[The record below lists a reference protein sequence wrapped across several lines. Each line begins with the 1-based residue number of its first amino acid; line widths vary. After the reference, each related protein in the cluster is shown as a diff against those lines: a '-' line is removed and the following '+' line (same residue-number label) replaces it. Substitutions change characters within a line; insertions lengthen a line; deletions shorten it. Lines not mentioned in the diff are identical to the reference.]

1 MTMQIKGTAVKSIG
15 DYVRKQHPTRYNEW
29 LTSLPLSSY
38 KLLKDGVNV
47 AEWYPMH
54 DAAIIPTS
62 KVGELFF
69 HDPKKGAWEC
79 GRYSAENAL
88 TGVYKLYV
96 KFASPGHIIE
106 RASRVF
112 AAYYQPC
119 ELVAA
124 NFKPKSVEVIIKKM
138 SQPHPIIEHR
148 IGGWMERALEI
159 SGCSGIKITIPKSL
173 TNGATET
180 VFAISWD

>member
-1 MTMQIKGTAVKSIG
+1 MAMQIKGTAVKSIS
-15 DYVRKQHPTRYNEW
+15 DYVRKQYPTRYNEW
-29 LTSLPLSSY
+29 LTSLPLTSY

-54 DAAIIPTS
+54 EAAIIPTS

-69 HDPKKGAWEC
+69 HDTKKGAWEC
-79 GRYSAENAL
+79 GRYSADIAL

-96 KFASPGHIIE
+96 KFSSPGHIID

-124 NFKPKSVEVIIKKM
+124 NFKPKSVEIIIKKM
-138 SQPHPIIEHR
+138 TQPHAVIEHR

-159 SGCSGIKITIPKSL
+159 SGCKGIKIEIPKSL
-173 TNGATET
+173 TTGSMET
-180 VFAISWD
+180 VFSISWE